1 MSHFQP
7 GILATPVPL
16 QARHMFFALESVAD
30 LPAALDKLTQLVDG
44 ASAVV
49 GFGEPLVKALGTNIE
64 GLRTFPAMTGVGVNN
79 PSTQM
84 ALWCW
89 LHGTD
94 RGELLN
100 RSNVFAAAL
109 EPALRLVQVTEGFRH
124 RDGHDLTGY
133 EDGTENPQDEAAVA
147 AALIGNGAEG
157 MVGGSFAAIQQWQ
170 HDLKRFHAMSSHE
183 TDDIMGRRL
192 SDNEELDDAPI
203 SAHVKRTAQESFAP
217 EAFVVRRSMP
227 WIEDERAGLM
237 FLAFGFSLDAFEVQL
252 RRMSGLEDG
261 VTDGLYRISRPI
273 TGGYYWCPPL
283 KDGRLD
289 LRALSIG
296 TAA

>member
-1 MSHFQP
+1 MSHYQP
-7 GILATPVPL
+7 GILATPVPP
-16 QARHMFFALESVAD
+16 QARHMFFALESAAA
-30 LPAALDKLTQLVDG
+30 LPAALDNLMQLVDG
-44 ASAVV
+44 QSAVV
-49 GFGEPLVKALGTNIE
+49 GFGESLVKALNGNIE
-64 GLRTFPAMTGVGVNN
+64 GLRVFPALTGIGVDN
-79 PSTQM
+79 PSTQH

-89 LHGTD
+89 LHGVD

-100 RSNVFAAAL
+100 RSNALEAAL
-109 EPALRLVQVTEGFRH
+109 APALRLVQMTEGFRH

-133 EDGTENPQDEAAVA
+133 EDGTENPRDEAAAA
-147 AALIGNGAEG
+147 AALVAEG
-157 MVGGSFAAIQQWQ
+157 VDGTVGGSFAAIQQWQ
-170 HDLKRFHAMSSHE
+170 HDLKGFHALPSHE
-183 TDDIMGRRL
+183 TDHIMGRRL

-217 EAFVVRRSMP
+217 EAFIVRRSMP
-227 WIEDERAGLM
+227 WIEGDRAGLM

-261 VTDGLYRISRPI
+261 ITDGLYRISRPI

-289 LRALSIG
+289 LRALRID
-296 TAA
+296 

>member
-1 MSHFQP
+1 MSHYQP
-7 GILATPVPL
+7 GILATPVPPH
-16 QARHMFFALESVAD
+16 ARHMFFALESAAD
-30 LPAALDKLTQLVDG
+30 LPAALDKLVLLVDG
-44 ASAVV
+44 TSAVI
-49 GFGEPLVKALGTNIE
+49 GFGESLVKALDGNIE
-64 GLRTFPAMTGVGVNN
+64 GLRAFPAMSGVGVDN
-79 PSTQM
+79 PSTQH

-100 RSNVFAAAL
+100 RSHVFAAAL
-109 EPALRLVQVTEGFRH
+109 APALRLVQVTEGFRH

-133 EDGTENPQDEAAVA
+133 EDGTENPRDEAAAA
-147 AALIGNGAEG
+147 AALVGEGAEG
-157 MVGGSFAAIQQWQ
+157 TVGGSFAAIQQWQ
-170 HDLKRFHAMSSHE
+170 HDLKRFHAMPSHE

-227 WIEDERAGLM
+227 WIEDDRAGLM
-237 FLAFGFSLDAFEVQL
+237 FLAFVFSLDAFEVQL

-261 VTDGLYRISRPI
+261 ITDGLYRISRPI

-289 LRALSIG
+289 LRALRIG
-296 TAA
+296 